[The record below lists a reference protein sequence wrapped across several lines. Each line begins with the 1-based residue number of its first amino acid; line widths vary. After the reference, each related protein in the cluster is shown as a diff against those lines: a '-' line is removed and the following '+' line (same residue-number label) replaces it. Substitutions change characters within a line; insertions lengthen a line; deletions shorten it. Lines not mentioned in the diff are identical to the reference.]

1 MKTTLVRRPPFIDLE
16 PMDRW
21 VNTMLSGMGFGSLVR
36 TYLPAA
42 DVYVSDGS
50 YVVELETPGFLETEL
65 SVEIEGRM
73 LTINGTH
80 EETSDEHE
88 KSFRI
93 HERLANEFVRTFMIP
108 PEVELDSL
116 TSSFANG
123 VLRIVAPLPGE
134 VAPRKIP
141 IRTSRFMGRLSI

>member
-50 YVVELETPGFLETEL
+50 YVVELETQGL
-65 SVEIEGRM
+65 
-73 LTINGTH
+73 
-80 EETSDEHE
+80 
-88 KSFRI
+88 
-93 HERLANEFVRTFMIP
+93 
-108 PEVELDSL
+108 
-116 TSSFANG
+116 
-123 VLRIVAPLPGE
+123 
-134 VAPRKIP
+134 
-141 IRTSRFMGRLSI
+141 GRLRVHVRDDLKRTWARETRLERQQKQLEGTTPQLTGKYAKA